1 MLPIHETIP
10 AEVRHGCLILASR
23 KDCFQGLTT
32 IAGWNSWFTSNAF
45 IDLKIGGA
53 LMFEWKDR
61 GADNFSGGT
70 MGLSSTS

>member
-1 MLPIHETIP
+1 MVHIKCIY
-10 AEVRHGCLILASR
+10 R
-23 KDCFQGLTT
+23 
-32 IAGWNSWFTSNAF
+32 
-45 IDLKIGGA
+45 LKIGGA